1 MRAMAEH
8 CQAQS
13 WVKTRNGMTI
23 KVGGSQESPAFTWGW
38 NMVRPAGTHVET
50 EALFE
55 TLER

>member
-1 MRAMAEH
+1 
-8 CQAQS
+8 
-13 WVKTRNGMTI
+13 MTI